1 MGEYDN
7 EPIRGLPA
15 VPPAGETILWQG
27 APDWETLARHAFHL
41 RGLAA
46 YFAVLV
52 LWLAVSAVT
61 SGPLTPA
68 NILPVIEAAAL
79 SGFVVGLL
87 ALFAW
92 LIARTTVYT
101 ITSKRVVMRF
111 GIALPMTLNLPFAKI
126 ESAGLKTAADG
137 TGDIPLTL
145 LPSERMAYLVM
156 WPHGR
161 PWQFK
166 RSQPMLRSIPDAAAA
181 AQILARAL
189 AAAADQPAQSMQP
202 VRATPAVQGAGP
214 HAAAAA

>member
-7 EPIRGLPA
+7 EPIRGLPDI
-15 VPPAGETILWQG
+15 PPAGETILSQG

-41 RGLAA
+41 RGLAV

-52 LWLAVSAVT
+52 IWLAVSAVS
-61 SGPLTPA
+61 SGPLTLESV
-68 NILPVIEAAAL
+68 LPVVEAAAL
-79 SGFVVGLL
+79 SGFVIGLL
-87 ALFAW
+87 TLFAW

-111 GIALPMTLNLPFAKI
+111 GIALPMTLNLPFARI
-126 ESAGLKTAADG
+126 ESAGLKTGADG
-137 TGDIPLTL
+137 NGDIPLLL

-156 WPHGR
+156 WPHVR

-166 RSQPMLRSIPDAAAA
+166 RSQPMLRSIPDAASV

-189 AAAADQPAQSMQP
+189 AAAADQPAQSVP
-202 VRATPAVQGAGP
+202 SVRVTPAVQGAGP